1 MSEPKSIGSVLAD
14 LPLFKS
20 LEATRLAEVS
30 PLARVR
36 DGARYALAEG
46 DAVEFLRSFPD
57 KSLDLLNFDLPYESL
72 EKHRAVGSTTRL
84 THSKK
89 SSNDWFKVF
98 KNERFTEL
106 FTECYRVLA
115 ANRHLYAW
123 CDDET
128 SDFIKVA
135 GAAAGFKV
143 WKRLVWDKK
152 MIGMGYHYRARYEF
166 IVFMEKGKRRLKN
179 LGTPDVLEAKRIKHK
194 DAYPAEKPVEI
205 NEILTEQSTE
215 PGEIVCDPFVG
226 SGSAG
231 VAALKLGRRF
241 LGNDLSPDAVE
252 TARRRL
258 DGV

>member
-1 MSEPKSIGSVLAD
+1 MSEPTTIKDILAE
-14 LPLFKS
+14 LPLFPS
-20 LEATRLAEVS
+20 PRARLDAGERFVITECDAMS
-30 PLARVR
+30 
-36 DGARYALAEG
+36 ALRALP
-46 DAVEFLRSFPD
+46 DRSVDMF
-57 KSLDLLNFDLPYESL
+57 NFDLPYESL

-84 THSKK
+84 SHSSK

-115 ANRHLYAW
+115 PNRHLYAW

-128 SDFIKVA
+128 SDYMKVA

-143 WKRLVWDKK
+143 WKRLVWDKQ

-179 LGTPDVLEAKRIKHK
+179 LGTPDVLTAKRIKGK
-194 DAYPAEKPVEI
+194 DAYPAEKPVSI
-205 NEILTEQSTE
+205 NTTLTEQSTE
-215 PGEIVCDPFVG
+215 PGEVVCDPFAG

-231 VAALKLGRRF
+231 VAALLAGRRF
-241 LGNDLSPDAVE
+241 LGYDIAPRAIE

>member
-1 MSEPKSIGSVLAD
+1 MSEPKSIGSILAE
-14 LPLFKS
+14 LPLFPS
-20 LEATRLAEVS
+20 PMVELEE
-30 PLARVR
+30 
-36 DGARYALAEG
+36 GARFVLTHH
-46 DAVEFLRSFPD
+46 DAVAMLRSLPD
-57 KSLDLLNFDLPYESL
+57 RSLDMLNFDLPYESL
-72 EKHRAVGSTTRL
+72 EKHRAHGSTTRL
-84 THSKK
+84 SHSKK
-89 SSNDWFKVF
+89 SSNDWFKIF
-98 KNERFTEL
+98 KNERFNDL
-106 FTECYRVLA
+106 FKECYRTLA
-115 ANRHLYAW
+115 PNRHLYAW

-179 LGTPDVLEAKRIKHK
+179 LGIPDVLEAKRIKHK

-205 NEILTEQSTE
+205 NKILTEQSTE
-215 PGEIVCDPFVG
+215 VGEVVCDPFVG

-231 VAALKLGRRF
+231 VAALELNRRF
-241 LGNDLSPDAVE
+241 LGNDLSPHAIE